1 MDFRS
6 AIKYVPFFK
15 SRRFR
20 LTSMT
25 VIFLLSAACWPA
37 THSHAADA
45 IRVAALFSYSGAA
58 ASSNLPSVMGTRWAV
73 KEINQHGG
81 VLGRRIRLVELDN
94 RGTPIGGKVAA
105 DQAIRDDV
113 TAIIGPAWS
122 SPALAAAREAQAAG
136 VPMIVNSA
144 THPRI
149 TKIGPYIF
157 RVCYNDLLQGRV
169 LGRFARLELKAASV
183 VILQDAR
190 SDYSLGLA
198 ATFKT
203 VFERLG
209 GTVSKVLDYK
219 AGQLDFK
226 PMLEAAKAAS
236 PDVVFLP
243 GHDESGAIIAQARR
257 VGLTVPFL
265 GGDGWEVASFFTK
278 GGNQLASGYYATQWN
293 ESIDSQRSKAF
304 AAKYKNA
311 YPFLSPAALSYDA
324 VYLLAD
330 AIRRAGSTDRR
341 AIRDALA
348 QTHDFQG
355 VTGKLTFDSNG
366 DALKSVI
373 MMKISAGKPSYL
385 KCVRPGPFHSD
396 SAPVH

>member
-1 MDFRS
+1 MGFRS
-6 AIKYVPFFK
+6 VIKYAHFL
-15 SRRFR
+15 RWQR
-20 LTSMT
+20 LRLPAMP
-25 VIFLLSAACWPA
+25 VFVLILAACWPA
-37 THSHAADA
+37 TRSQAADA
-45 IRVAALFSYSGAA
+45 IRVAAIFSYSGAA

-73 KEINQHGG
+73 KEINQNGG
-81 VLGRRIRLVELDN
+81 VLGRRIKLVELDN
-94 RGTPIGGKVAA
+94 RGTPIGSKVAA
-105 DQAIRDDV
+105 DQAIRDGV

-122 SPALAAAREAQAAG
+122 SHALAAAREAQAAG

-157 RVCYNDLLQGRV
+157 RVCYNDLMQGRV
-169 LGRFARLELKAASV
+169 LGRFARLDLKSARA
-183 VILQDAR
+183 VILQDVR

-209 GTVSKVLDYK
+209 GTVCNVLDYK
-219 AGQLDFK
+219 AGDFDFK
-226 PMLEAAKAAS
+226 PMLKAAKAAS

-243 GHDESGAIIAQARR
+243 GHDESGAIIAQAQRI
-257 VGLTVPFL
+257 GLTVPFL
-265 GGDGWEVASFFTK
+265 GGDGWEVASFFAK
-278 GGNQLASGYYATQWN
+278 GGNQLACGYYATQWN
-293 ESIDSQRSKAF
+293 ESIESRRSKAF
-304 AAKYKNA
+304 AAKYKHA

-324 VYLLAD
+324 VDLLAD

-355 VTGKLTFDSNG
+355 ITGKLNFDSNG
-366 DALKSVI
+366 DPIKSVV
-373 MMKISAGKPSYL
+373 MMKISAGKPSFL
-385 KCVRPGPFHSD
+385 KQVRPGPLYSD
-396 SAPVH
+396 DAAAN